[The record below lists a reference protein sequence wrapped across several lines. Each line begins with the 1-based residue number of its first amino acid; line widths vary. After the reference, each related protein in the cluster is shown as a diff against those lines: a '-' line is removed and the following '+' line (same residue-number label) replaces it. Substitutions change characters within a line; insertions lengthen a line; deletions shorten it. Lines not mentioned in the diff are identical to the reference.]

1 MRRDFVESYK
11 LALYELVE
19 CEFLE
24 KSKLEYF
31 YYFSRFISLL
41 FLIYNYGDISKEEF
55 LEEVQDAF
63 NFMKERF

>member
-1 MRRDFVESYK
+1 MRRNFVESYK
-11 LALYELVE
+11 LALYQLVE
-19 CEFLE
+19 FEFLE

-31 YYFSRFISLL
+31 YYFSRFLSLV
-41 FLIYNYGDISKEEF
+41 FVAYNCGDISKEEF

>member
-1 MRRDFVESYK
+1 MRRNFVESYK
-11 LALYELVE
+11 LALYQLVE

-31 YYFSRFISLL
+31 YCFSRFLSLL
-41 FLIYNYGDISKEEF
+41 FVAYNCGDISKEEF
-55 LEEVQDAF
+55 LDEAQDAF